1 MAAATINGTTTMPP
15 PAHDTEGEEDTR
27 PLRRKQRPLHR
38 QPYSYR
44 GYGNQFK
51 NVMSHVIARKVREK
65 LQRPST
71 SALANKRTSKDKK
84 KKSSSALAAQKG
96 IDESSVPHMNVSTDT
111 IRYIMDSI
119 ISNYKRHMRDMY
131 MQKLHR
137 SRETLACVDV
147 QTAGPYL
154 GTWKVRNLFYPT
166 YAQMQVGASFYVDRQ
181 HDDEID
187 RINKRQRQ
195 NRFMGQR
202 KRSQELANNAAIVAN
217 TIREG
222 TGNESRRSRSPKSSS
237 SKGKDSSPSKQ
248 TTTTKAKDKSTK
260 TKDKSKSTGNEKNKN
275 KDKDQ
280 TPAKKRVAKS
290 RTNASANESAKEEA
304 AAPAKGTNTKGG
316 GGGGGGGKR
325 KRSKSPP
332 SSSTSEQRASSDTGR
347 KKATKK

>member
-1 MAAATINGTTTMPP
+1 MAAATINGTTAMPP
-15 PAHDTEGEEDTR
+15 PSHDAEGEEDTR
-27 PLRRKQRPLHR
+27 PLRRKQKPLHR

-84 KKSSSALAAQKG
+84 EKSSSALAAQKG

-222 TGNESRRSRSPKSSS
+222 TGNESRSRSPKSSS
-237 SKGKDSSPSKQ
+237 SKGKDSSSPSKQ
-248 TTTTKAKDKSTK
+248 TTTTKTK
-260 TKDKSKSTGNEKNKN
+260 AKSKTTGNEKNKN

-280 TPAKKRVAKS
+280 TTPAKKRVAKT
-290 RTNASANESAKEEA
+290 RTNASAKEDTV
-304 AAPAKGTNTKGG
+304 APAKGTNTKGG
-316 GGGGGGGKR
+316 GGKR
-325 KRSKSPP
+325 KRSTSPP
-332 SSSTSEQRASSDTGR
+332 SSSTSEQRASTDTAGAKR